1 VSDVEEKKTNEAR
14 GTRHIIT
21 LVFFPGILFRNFCR
35 IQSESPGI
43 SPTPACRR
51 PITMARHLRKP
62 TFSGTRSGYVAN
74 VAGRYIIGPAVSLE
88 NPLFYAALWSLFKG
102 TALAGLRRSFI
113 GFSQTGSSPIFKIR
127 SLTPSA
133 LGSCFA
139 PEVLAYSTTARVLR
153 SLCREIYALSES
165 LVLAAE

>member
-1 VSDVEEKKTNEAR
+1 MSDVEEKKTNEAR

-88 NPLFYAALWSLFKG
+88 NPLFYVALWSLFKG

-113 GFSQTGSSPIFKIR
+113 GFSRTGSSQFLKPDRLLRPLWARVSHPRFWR
-127 SLTPSA
+127 
-133 LGSCFA
+133 
-139 PEVLAYSTTARVLR
+139 TTARVLR